1 MGNTN
6 YLSKKNKQFACL
18 FGNSLRSKIV
28 AILLE
33 NKEIKSSEINKRV
46 NLFGEEYR
54 LSIIQEHIS
63 DLKRNGFVNSRR
75 DGKQI
80 FLKINSSGNIFL
92 RNFCELMKTPKAKK
106 HNPENKIRK
115 STEEWISEI
124 YSVILTVTKNKTG
137 QKFMPSQLRNNVDID
152 SQRLNQILNKMTERE
167 IIGKVEGKRGLY
179 FVKVIFD

>member
-6 YLSKKNKQFACL
+6 YVSKKNKQFTCL

-33 NKEIKSSEINKRV
+33 NKEIRSSEINKRV
-46 NLFGEEYR
+46 NLFGEEYK

-63 DLKRNGFVNSRR
+63 DLKRSGFVISRR

-80 FLKINSSGNIFL
+80 FWKINSSGNIFL
-92 RNFCELMKTPKAKK
+92 RNFCELMKAPKSKK

-124 YSVILTVTKNKTG
+124 YSAILAITKNKTG
-137 QKFMPSQLRNNVDID
+137 EKFKPAQLRNAVDID
-152 SQRLNQILNKMTERE
+152 SQRLNQILTKMIERE
-167 IIGKVEGKRGLY
+167 MIGKVENKRGLY
-179 FVKVIFD
+179 FVKVILD